1 MSRGPTS
8 SEELARDEIAAPP
21 HTRTVTALRWL
32 MLLAL
37 GALAVAGVARAA
49 AHRQKNAAEA
59 AAAGK
64 VAGAD
69 AAATTYACPMHP
81 EVVGRASDT
90 CPVCNMALSPRG
102 GGTRLAGAALERARD
117 AGLRT
122 VVVATT
128 AMAPTLEIPAT
139 IAPQER
145 SVVQV
150 TGRYAGWIETVAVV
164 EAGRHVERGQILLTV
179 NSPDLQR
186 AQKMLLNARSWSASG
201 EVNNAVPSHEG
212 DSTSDVMGEARFRVE
227 SFGVDPRD
235 IATIIKTG
243 FMRAVPIRAPASG
256 IVIRK
261 DAVPGGYVQPGA
273 PLFTIADLRNVSVLG
288 ELPEADLRHVRAGQE
303 VAVAVR
309 AFPGESFA
317 GKVIFVAPVLEGPG
331 GSARLRVDLG
341 NPGLRLRPGS
351 SATLRIKVPQRQAL
365 TVPSASL
372 VTSAAGTFVFVEGP
386 GGFARRPVTVGARTA
401 DAVEIVSG
409 LVAGDRVAAAGT
421 ILLEA
426 AESAGAKGNL
436 AGAPP

>member
-1 MSRGPTS
+1 MSRGPSS
-8 SEELARDEIAAPP
+8 SESDDGARNDIAAPPP

-32 MLLAL
+32 MLAALA
-37 GALAVAGVARAA
+37 ALAVAGVARAA
-49 AHRQKNAAEA
+49 AHRQKNAADT
-59 AAAGK
+59 AAGK
-64 VAGAD
+64 PAD
-69 AAATTYACPMHP
+69 AATKIFACPMHP
-81 EVVGRASDT
+81 EVVGEASGT
-90 CPVCNMALSPRG
+90 CPVCNMALVPRRAG
-102 GGTRLAGAALERARD
+102 ARLGGAALIRARE
-117 AGLRT
+117 AGLAT
-122 VVVATT
+122 VVVSKA
-128 AMAPTLEIPAT
+128 ALAPTLEIPAT

-150 TGRYAGWIETVAVV
+150 TGRYAGWIETVAVL

-186 AQKMLLNARSWSASG
+186 AQKMLLNARSWSQNG
-201 EVNNAVPSHEG
+201 EVIAVPSHEG
-212 DSTSDVMGEARFRVE
+212 DSTNDVMGEARFRVE

-243 FMRAVPIRAPASG
+243 FMRAVPIRAPSSG
-256 IVIRK
+256 VVIRK

-288 ELPEADLRHVRAGQE
+288 DLPEADLRHVRAGQE
-303 VAVAVR
+303 VAVVVR
-309 AFPGESFA
+309 AFPGESFS

-331 GSARLRVDLG
+331 SSARLRVDLP

-365 TVPSASL
+365 TVPPTSL
-372 VTSAAGTFVFVEGP
+372 VTLAAGTFVFVEFP
-386 GGFARRPVTVGARTA
+386 DGFARRPVTVGARTT
-401 DAVEIVSG
+401 DAVEIISG
-409 LVAGDRVAAAGT
+409 LVAGQRVAAAGT

-426 AESAGAKGNL
+426 ADSASANV